1 MPHAICP
8 MLQMMMLSD
17 AVCKE
22 RKIPGGEVKYQ
33 TVLRTG
39 KWFLDVYKP
48 NKKIMILT
56 CTWNLV
62 SKFIIRA
69 SLRLGKKNI
78 LVSQQALPKNELF
91 PYVIKN
97 KIPVSHVIP
106 VFLILAFETKD

>member
-39 KWFLDVYKP
+39 KWFLDVYKL
-48 NKKIMILT
+48 NKKKMILT

-91 PYVIKN
+91 PSANLTMYMYICN
-97 KIPVSHVIP
+97 
-106 VFLILAFETKD
+106 

>member
-48 NKKIMILT
+48 NKKNNDFDLH
-56 CTWNLV
+56 L
-62 SKFIIRA
+62 K
-69 SLRLGKKNI
+69 LG
-78 LVSQQALPKNELF
+78 
-91 PYVIKN
+91 IK
-97 KIPVSHVIP
+97 IHY
-106 VFLILAFETKD
+106 